1 MERKKRNHISV
12 LLILFIELSVTAA
25 IFRLIGFAEKAA
37 AYLTIAALVTGV
49 LFVSVLIFS
58 KLNKLAGEEEP
69 SAKKKGLIKLLVMIT
84 LLFIATYILD
94 AYVFDL
100 RSLIEI

>member
-12 LLILFIELSVTAA
+12 LLILLIELSVTAA
-25 IFRLIGFAEKAA
+25 IFRLIGFADKAA
-37 AYLTIAALVTGV
+37 AYLTIAALFTAI
-49 LFVSVLIFS
+49 LFVSALIFS
-58 KLNKLAGEEEP
+58 RLSRLAGEEEP
-69 SAKKKGLIKLLVMIT
+69 SAKKKGLIKLLAIIT

>member
-1 MERKKRNHISV
+1 LERKKRNHVSV

-37 AYLTIAALVTGV
+37 AYLTIAALVTGI

-58 KLNKLAGEEEP
+58 RLSTLAGQEEP
-69 SAKKKGLIKLLVMIT
+69 SARKTGLIRLLVLVT
-84 LLFIATYILD
+84 LLFIATYLLD
-94 AYVFDL
+94 TYVFDL

>member
-1 MERKKRNHISV
+1 MERKKRNHITV
-12 LLILFIELSVTAA
+12 LLILLLELSVTAA

-37 AYLTIAALVTGV
+37 AYLTIASLVTGV
-49 LFVSVLIFS
+49 LFVSALIFS
-58 KLNKLAGEEEP
+58 RLSNLAGEEVP
-69 SAKKKGLIKLLVMIT
+69 SAKKKGLIKLLAMIT

-94 AYVFDL
+94 TYVFDL

>member
-1 MERKKRNHISV
+1 MERKKRNHITV
-12 LLILFIELSVTAA
+12 LLILFLELSVTAA

-37 AYLTIAALVTGV
+37 AYLTIASLVTGV
-49 LFVSVLIFS
+49 LFVSALIFNRLS
-58 KLNKLAGEEEP
+58 NLAGEEVP
-69 SAKKKGLIKLLVMIT
+69 SAKKKGLIKLLAMIT

-94 AYVFDL
+94 TYVFDL

>member
-1 MERKKRNHISV
+1 MERKKRNHVSV

-37 AYLTIAALVTGV
+37 AYLTIAALVTGA

-58 KLNKLAGEEEP
+58 RLSRLAGEEEP
-69 SAKKKGLIKLLVMIT
+69 SAKKKGLILLLVMVT

>member
-12 LLILFIELSVTAA
+12 LFILLIELSLTAA
-25 IFRLIGFAEKAA
+25 IFRLIGFADKAA
-37 AYLTIAALVTGV
+37 AYLTIAALITGI
-49 LFVSVLIFS
+49 LFVSALIFS
-58 KLNKLAGEEEP
+58 RLSRLAGEEEP
-69 SAKKKGLIKLLVMIT
+69 STKKKGLIMLLAMVT

-94 AYVFDL
+94 AYVIDL